1 MFIFG
6 FARWYLRQ
14 TYDFTR
20 NVGKKLLKTL
30 SKKDILKLG
39 FHAITKFDEKD
50 SDTTGQRGNFNYAMK
65 NYKKRLNL

>member
-1 MFIFG
+1 MS
-6 FARWYLRQ
+6 
-14 TYDFTR
+14 
-20 NVGKKLLKTL
+20 KKLLKTL